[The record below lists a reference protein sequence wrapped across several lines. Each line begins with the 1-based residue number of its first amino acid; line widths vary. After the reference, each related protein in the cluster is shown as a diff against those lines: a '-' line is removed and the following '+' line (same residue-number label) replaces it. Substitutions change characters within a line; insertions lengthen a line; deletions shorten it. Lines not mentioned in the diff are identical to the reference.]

1 MFIIKKKIEQ
11 SMSQQTQNIFIP
23 FVQRRLTMSSTLV
36 QLCTNVI
43 YIFCVYWGLIRT
55 THKQQHMLRRWDNIK
70 TTWGMCTYL
79 TLALLQRCII
89 W

>member
-1 MFIIKKKIEQ
+1 MYLAGPGGASIRRKLLTTECLLLKKIEQ

-43 YIFCVYWGLIRT
+43 YIFCVHWGLIQT
-55 THKQQHMLRRWDNIK
+55 THKQQ
-70 TTWGMCTYL
+70 
-79 TLALLQRCII
+79 
-89 W
+89 